1 MVRIF
6 SQENQCLSKCL
17 KDKEKQHGKDYP
29 RKQKLWQGPELSKKL
44 AESKEDRGTAVQVT
58 CSLAVSFHCFFQNKI
73 CIQHFLIL
81 VSG

>member
-29 RKQKLWQGPELSKKL
+29 GNRSYGKTLSRPKSWQSLRKTEGLLC
-44 AESKEDRGTAVQVT
+44 R
-58 CSLAVSFHCFFQNKI
+58 
-73 CIQHFLIL
+73 
-81 VSG
+81 